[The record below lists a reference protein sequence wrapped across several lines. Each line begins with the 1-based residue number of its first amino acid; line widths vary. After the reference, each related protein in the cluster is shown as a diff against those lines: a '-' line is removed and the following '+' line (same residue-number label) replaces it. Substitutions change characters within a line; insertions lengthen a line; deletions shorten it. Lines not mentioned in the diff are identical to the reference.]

1 MRKVFSLLLALMLIV
16 SLAVPAVASSTDKS
30 AGAGTVNLQRS
41 KKITITPD
49 VGSLTDTDLF
59 GNFKGVMPGDKKT
72 ENIVIKN
79 WALQYD
85 YVKVY
90 MEARKHPAEDL
101 IIEKY
106 GLDKE
111 ENVDFLSQLK
121 MTVWN
126 GDKVIYEAAPGTSV
140 ELDDEGKL
148 SEPVYLG
155 KLNRLGKLDLD
166 VLLEVPIAL
175 DNDYTDA
182 MGEVDWVFY
191 FEGHNHPSSNPKT
204 GDYIIMG
211 ALALLVLS
219 AAALLILFLAKRR
232 KNRK

>member
-1 MRKVFSLLLALMLIV
+1 MKKIMKKASALLLALVLLMGLMTI
-16 SLAVPAVASSTDKS
+16 ASADGSVTYDGS
-30 AGAGTVNLQRS
+30 A
-41 KKITITPD
+41 KEFIFTP
-49 VGSLTDTDLF
+49 GSEYSPTDLF
-59 GNFKGVMPGDKKT
+59 TNFKGVMPGDRKT

-90 MEARKHPAEDL
+90 MEAKKHPAEDL

-106 GLDKE
+106 GVDKD
-111 ENVDFLSQLK
+111 ENVDFLSKLK
-121 MTVWN
+121 LTVWN

-166 VLLEVPIAL
+166 VLLEVPIEL
-175 DNDYTDA
+175 DNEYASA

-191 FEGHNHPSSNPKT
+191 FEGHNYPSSNPKT

-211 ALALLVLS
+211 ALALMAVS
-219 AAALLILFLAKRR
+219 AAALLILFFLKKKR
-232 KNRK
+232 KK